1 MAKLS
6 DKDRIM
12 VLKDYAAGKSARE
25 IARKFDVSAT
35 AISKILN
42 KAKSLH
48 DEKESLQKFT
58 KQNNAEIAQIV
69 IDDAMNLLKM
79 KVKSA
84 SVSDL
89 IKVIERLTV
98 LYKDNSNEMSA
109 LDKIVISLNKLAEV
123 KNNDNIEWKTS
134 VV

>member
-35 AISKILN
+35 EISKILN

-123 KNNDNIEWKTS
+123 KNNDNIE
-134 VV
+134 

>member
-123 KNNDNIEWKTS
+123 KNNDNIE
-134 VV
+134 

>member
-6 DKDRIM
+6 DKDRIT

-123 KNNDNIEWKTS
+123 KNNDNIE
-134 VV
+134 

>member
-6 DKDRIM
+6 DKDRIT

-109 LDKIVISLNKLAEV
+109 LDKIVISLNKLAE
-123 KNNDNIEWKTS
+123 T
-134 VV
+134 